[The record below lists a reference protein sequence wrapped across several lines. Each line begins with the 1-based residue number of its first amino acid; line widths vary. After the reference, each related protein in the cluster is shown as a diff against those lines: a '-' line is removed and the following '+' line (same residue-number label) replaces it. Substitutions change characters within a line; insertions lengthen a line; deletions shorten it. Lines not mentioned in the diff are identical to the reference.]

1 MLRSTAAAV
10 ASSAIDCERR
20 AKLSKMVDTKISH
33 LVLLEVVPRY
43 IRRIELWGV
52 SREKLHFDVPVERFN
67 EFAHQAALV
76 HLQPVPDDQQLA
88 LDLRFERLQEL
99 DNLRP
104 FDRTAEQAEVELP
117 IADARDQRKLFP
129 IEAVL
134 QYRSL
139 RCGRPRA
146 HARWTLRE
154 PRLVYEDD
162 GSRVGGGVFFSVG
175 QRLFFHRAMAFSSR
189 CSARFSGR
197 WQLQPIA
204 AKRRETWLVL
214 YENPKRCSISLAMRG
229 KVHNSVAYPC
239 ARAPAI
245 SAWASCSRLA
255 SFSREGRP
263 RTPLLNAARPPCC
276 KRLVHANTVGR
287 YWS

>member
-104 FDRTAEQAEVELP
+104 FDRTAEQAEVE
-117 IADARDQRKLFP
+117 QR
-129 IEAVL
+129 
-134 QYRSL
+134 
-139 RCGRPRA
+139 
-146 HARWTLRE
+146 
-154 PRLVYEDD
+154 
-162 GSRVGGGVFFSVG
+162 
-175 QRLFFHRAMAFSSR
+175 
-189 CSARFSGR
+189 
-197 WQLQPIA
+197 
-204 AKRRETWLVL
+204 
-214 YENPKRCSISLAMRG
+214 
-229 KVHNSVAYPC
+229 
-239 ARAPAI
+239 
-245 SAWASCSRLA
+245 
-255 SFSREGRP
+255 
-263 RTPLLNAARPPCC
+263 
-276 KRLVHANTVGR
+276 
-287 YWS
+287 